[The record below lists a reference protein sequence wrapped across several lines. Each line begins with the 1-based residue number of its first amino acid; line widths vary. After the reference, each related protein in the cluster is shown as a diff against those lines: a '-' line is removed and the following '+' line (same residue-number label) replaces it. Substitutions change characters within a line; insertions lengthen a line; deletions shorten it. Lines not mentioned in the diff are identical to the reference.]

1 MAGHTSFGRISDSE
15 FFSLLQE
22 LSGTS
27 KGRSFLDEY
36 LRRARPRE
44 TGSLLAAL
52 ARIEATIAT
61 VRDQL
66 QPERIADELRRI
78 AMTLEIAA
86 DGAAADAAGDEPAR
100 RMALVLRAR
109 QEIATL
115 AAGLAGHGSPER

>member
-22 LSGTS
+22 LSGTG

-36 LRRARPRE
+36 LRRARPQE
-44 TGSLLAAL
+44 TGALLDAL
-52 ARIEATIAT
+52 ARIEATIAI

-78 AMTLEIAA
+78 AMTLEIAT
-86 DGAAADAAGDEPAR
+86 DGAVADADGDEPAR
-100 RMALVLRAR
+100 RMALVDRAR
-109 QEIATL
+109 QEISAL
-115 AAGLAGHGSPER
+115 AAGLAGHGASER